1 MYRIIVSFITFS
13 VYTMKKPYIIILI
26 TTSVFFW
33 FLYFIYNTS
42 NVRSEYRSLLYEYN
56 NIVDKYDIEKIE
68 RVRSINEEI
77 MLLRYEKELLLEE
90 IETKPDDILN
100 PEAYYEV
107 QSGSLMQK

>member
-1 MYRIIVSFITFS
+1 M
-13 VYTMKKPYIIILI
+13 
-26 TTSVFFW
+26 
-33 FLYFIYNTS
+33 
-42 NVRSEYRSLLYEYN
+42 
-56 NIVDKYDIEKIE
+56 
-68 RVRSINEEI
+68 RSINEEI

>member
-1 MYRIIVSFITFS
+1 MYRIIVSFILFCIFS
-13 VYTMKKPYIIILI
+13 MKKTYSIIFII
-26 TTSVFFW
+26 VSVLFT
-33 FLYFIYNTS
+33 FLYFIYNAS
-42 NVRSEYRSLLYEYN
+42 SVRSEYRSLLYEYN